1 MRLTAKKHTCTR
13 AFSLALSLALLTVP
27 FASTSVFAAG
37 ESASHSKPKP
47 ASGTYAI
54 DPTHTMVLV
63 QWSHFGFSRPSANFP
78 NAQGFISYDAQNVSN
93 SLVEVT
99 FPVAD
104 VDSFVPALDAGLRS
118 ATFFDVENYPTA
130 TFKSTSVK
138 SFGPTKLLVKG
149 NLTVKNFTKEVVLS
163 ATLNG
168 AGVHPMTQ
176 RQAIGFDAYTTL
188 KRSDFGVG
196 AYAPAVSDE
205 VTLRITTEAQKVD

>member
-1 MRLTAKKHTCTR
+1 
-13 AFSLALSLALLTVP
+13 
-27 FASTSVFAAG
+27 
-37 ESASHSKPKP
+37 
-47 ASGTYAI
+47 
-54 DPTHTMVLV
+54 MVLV

-78 NAQGFISYDAQNVSN
+78 NAQGFIAYDAQKVSN

-104 VDSFVPALDAGLRS
+104 VDSFVPALDEGLRS
-118 ATFFDVENYPTA
+118 AVFFDAATYPTA

-138 SFGPTKLLVKG
+138 AFGPTKLVVKG
-149 NLTVKNFTKEVVLS
+149 KLTIKNFTKEVTLF

-168 AGVHPMTQ
+168 AGVHAMTQ
-176 RQAIGFDAYTTL
+176 RQAVGFDAYTTL